1 MNTTNIKKDKKWNYV
16 VISDNTAETFQ
27 KFNEIYDK
35 NREAARYFVINNKL
49 ISSRLIVFIN
59 KNVHII
65 VHEYISYGVSI
76 SLKRYK
82 STKTVEKVYLD
93 TSNGSISR
101 NIKGKFLPCKSSDI
115 SHSVYEYV
123 ISQIKWID
131 FVFKLQLP
139 LTFTT
144 IVTKKL
150 YSEKK
155 LLSWFWGSN
164 YSTARKLNKI
174 FKQNNDVFLI
184 RKNLKNIRNID
195 NINPEFFIYKTVRTQ
210 FLSALFLAIKT
221 MKVINAAWS
230 YKRLVLETK
239 KMNRQILDTLYEN
252 YDEPIDINENFIPFL
267 NKIKSYGYYI
277 PKTTKEISKIC
288 NDANK
293 VQQSIQQMINGNL
306 IIKKNDTILTLSYG
320 PRWHSSTPKT
330 EFAVYESYSMNINS
344 VVSEDTEEFIKYLN
358 KHQDIILKTEER
370 KNKINK
376 IKEKVKEEE
385 TEEFDFYDPF

>member
-101 NIKGKFLPCKSSDI
+101 NIKGKFLPCKSSNI
-115 SHSVYEYV
+115 SHSIYEY
-123 ISQIKWID
+123 IIKQIKWID

-150 YSEKK
+150 YSEKIH
-155 LLSWFWGSN
+155 
-164 YSTARKLNKI
+164 R
-174 FKQNNDVFLI
+174 
-184 RKNLKNIRNID
+184 
-195 NINPEFFIYKTVRTQ
+195 
-210 FLSALFLAIKT
+210 
-221 MKVINAAWS
+221 
-230 YKRLVLETK
+230 
-239 KMNRQILDTLYEN
+239 
-252 YDEPIDINENFIPFL
+252 
-267 NKIKSYGYYI
+267 
-277 PKTTKEISKIC
+277 
-288 NDANK
+288 
-293 VQQSIQQMINGNL
+293 
-306 IIKKNDTILTLSYG
+306 
-320 PRWHSSTPKT
+320 
-330 EFAVYESYSMNINS
+330 
-344 VVSEDTEEFIKYLN
+344 
-358 KHQDIILKTEER
+358 
-370 KNKINK
+370 
-376 IKEKVKEEE
+376 
-385 TEEFDFYDPF
+385 